1 MKRTSINIAGSR
13 LSDNDFTRVMINQQ
27 IGRHASFEIRLRQD
41 ANRGVLLQR
50 AKSWMGQTVK
60 IGIDDKDDRELMLT
74 PVPDIFIGI
83 VTSLGLARQSGTA
96 ELVVRGQSPTVVM
109 DDGPHTRSFTDQGLQ
124 EIVDAVIGPHGGAFA
139 QGPKVSPQIFQDALA
154 YCVQYR
160 ESNFNFVSRLA
171 DRFGEWFYYDGL
183 DLYFGRP
190 SGGKAVPL
198 DFGENGMQYFDLSV
212 RAFPTQFEL
221 QAYDYVKHEQLT
233 EAAPLKAKS
242 NDLGNEVRSIA
253 GEAIFTKTP
262 IDHRSPASDAD
273 ELKDAALRREQVS
286 LDEIV
291 VLNGASSNAE
301 LKIGGLVEV
310 SDNLIG
316 EKYGNYIIT
325 AITHD
330 IGQAGDYRNSFEA
343 VPEEVTSPP
352 LRSQTPNPFCETQ
365 LATISAVDDEDG
377 LGRVKVTFLWQ
388 KDTGQTSPWI
398 RVATPYSGKDKGFYL
413 IPEMEDQV
421 LVAFENN
428 DPEKPYVLSG
438 MYNGDAVPEWFDP
451 QNRYKGFKSRGQNEW
466 KFDDKNKSI
475 SIHAPSAMTLSA
487 GKTITVRTGGKED
500 SEINIDVGEGTVN
513 ITAKVLNVTA
523 AETIKMVSDKE
534 AIVEAADTVELKSG
548 KELTVEAGQKV
559 ETKSLTVKTQGTKN
573 VEVSG
578 TMVDVKGSGPVN
590 VKGMPIKLN

>member
-60 IGIDDKDDRELMLT
+60 IGIDDKDARDLLLT

-198 DFGENGMQYFDLSV
+198 DFGENGMQYFDL
-212 RAFPTQFEL
+212 
-221 QAYDYVKHEQLT
+221 
-233 EAAPLKAKS
+233 
-242 NDLGNEVRSIA
+242 GNEVRSIA

-286 LDEIV
+286 LDEMV

-301 LKIGGLVEV
+301 LKLGGLVEV
-310 SDNLIG
+310 SDN
-316 EKYGNYIIT
+316 
-325 AITHD
+325 
-330 IGQAGDYRNSFEA
+330 
-343 VPEEVTSPP
+343 
-352 LRSQTPNPFCETQ
+352 
-365 LATISAVDDEDG
+365 
-377 LGRVKVTFLWQ
+377 
-388 KDTGQTSPWI
+388 
-398 RVATPYSGKDKGFYL
+398 
-413 IPEMEDQV
+413 
-421 LVAFENN
+421 
-428 DPEKPYVLSG
+428 
-438 MYNGDAVPEWFDP
+438 
-451 QNRYKGFKSRGQNEW
+451 
-466 KFDDKNKSI
+466 
-475 SIHAPSAMTLSA
+475 
-487 GKTITVRTGGKED
+487 
-500 SEINIDVGEGTVN
+500 
-513 ITAKVLNVTA
+513 
-523 AETIKMVSDKE
+523 
-534 AIVEAADTVELKSG
+534 
-548 KELTVEAGQKV
+548 
-559 ETKSLTVKTQGTKN
+559 
-573 VEVSG
+573 
-578 TMVDVKGSGPVN
+578 
-590 VKGMPIKLN
+590 